1 MPRDEDEED
10 EEDEDEEDEDEEDE
24 DEEDEDEEEDDSLT
38 LQDVKDAADTV
49 KSIAEA
55 GKAIK
60 EFTTPRPPMGN
71 LGSPG
76 RPSEKEIEDAIR
88 DAKEKAVPRMW
99 VKGSTKTPPPK
110 PPPKTTGTKNGE
122 SAIKHFLK
130 GTGKWIVGILSASII
145 LYYVWPL
152 IASLLP

>member
-1 MPRDEDEED
+1 VPREED
-10 EEDEDEEDEDEEDE
+10 EY
-24 DEEDEDEEEDDSLT
+24 EEDEDEEEEDDEEEDDPLT
-38 LQDVKDAADTV
+38 LQDVKDVADTV

-71 LGSPG
+71 LGSTGP
-76 RPSEKEIEDAIR
+76 PSEKEIEDAIR

-130 GTGKWIVGILSASII
+130 GTGKWIVGIIGGAII

-152 IASLLP
+152 IVSLLP